1 MFRMFFATISDI
13 LNVIRVNA
21 NTLANYSAVA
31 NVHSIE
37 LIEERLEGVQNIE
50 AVQAKLR
57 QLGLSTIT
65 ELPKPQPK
73 AKAKA
78 TAQA

>member
-37 LIEERLEGVQNIE
+37 LIEERLEAVQNIE
-50 AVQAKLR
+50 QVQAKLR

-73 AKAKA
+73 APRAAK
-78 TAQA
+78 

>member
-1 MFRMFFATISDI
+1 MFRMFAATISDI

-37 LIEERLEGVQNIE
+37 LIEERLEAVQNIE
-50 AVQAKLR
+50 HVQTKLR
-57 QLGLSTIT
+57 ELGLATIT

-73 AKAKA
+73 ARGKKP
-78 TAQA
+78 TAE